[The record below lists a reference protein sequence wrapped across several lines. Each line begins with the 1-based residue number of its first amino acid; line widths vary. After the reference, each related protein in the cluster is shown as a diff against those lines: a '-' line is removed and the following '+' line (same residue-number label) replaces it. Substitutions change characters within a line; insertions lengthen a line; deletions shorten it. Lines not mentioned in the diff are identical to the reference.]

1 MDVQQ
6 GRIIGLFG
14 MKGSGKTTLTRY
26 IIRLYNE
33 LLGIRAVIYEMTTI
47 RSMITQRRRPERL
60 GFEIGI
66 AYPYYEQII
75 LSKYLTSKKNPNSKM
90 VLAAC
95 KEYDKYLDN
104 ILPLRRILKKVD

>member
-1 MDVQQ
+1 M
-6 GRIIGLFG
+6 IT
-14 MKGSGKTTLTRY
+14 KKH
-26 IIRLYNE
+26 NE
-33 LLGIRAVIYEMTTI
+33 DAAEYAHAEYMFIYEMTAI
-47 RSMITQRRRPERL
+47 RSMITWRRRPERL

-104 ILPLRRILKKVD
+104 ILPLRRILKKAD

>member
-1 MDVQQ
+1 MGVDKKYKVTSMATNDEDASEYAHAEYM
-6 GRIIGLFG
+6 F
-14 MKGSGKTTLTRY
+14 
-26 IIRLYNE
+26 
-33 LLGIRAVIYEMTTI
+33 IYEMAII
-47 RSMITQRRRPERL
+47 RSLIARRRRPERL

-66 AYPYYEQII
+66 AYTYYTQII
-75 LSKYLTSKKNPNSKM
+75 PSGHLTSKKNPNSKM